1 MNLQQETSKVTKI
14 NSTKVFQNS
23 SDHFET
29 VQKTPI
35 YVMDGGAGLDEATKH
50 EQRGEGAII
59 GQFEQTYFL
68 KGPLLN

>member
-23 SDHFET
+23 SHHFEI
-29 VQKTPI
+29 VQRTPI
-35 YVMDGGAGLDEATKH
+35 YVMDGGAGLDEATKN
-50 EQRGEGAII
+50 EQRGEGVKIS
-59 GQFEQTYFL
+59 QFEQTYLL